1 MRKVS
6 GRPGGEGEEARERR
20 RRKLWALEVR
30 YRASGRHNLAKE
42 LRRQR
47 LELPVGGV
55 WPEEE
60 GALIAHCGEWHVVE
74 GVPWT
79 CPKCGAVVGQEVE
92 GQAKKES
99 PRRGPLGPQL

>member
-6 GRPGGEGEEARERR
+6 GGSSGVVEVTRERR
-20 RRKLWALEVR
+20 RKKLWALEVR
-30 YRASGRHNLAKE
+30 YRALGRYNLAKE

-74 GVPWT
+74 ELPWA
-79 CPKCGAVVGQEVE
+79 CPKCGAMVGM
-92 GQAKKES
+92 KEAS
-99 PRRGPLGPQL
+99 RPAA